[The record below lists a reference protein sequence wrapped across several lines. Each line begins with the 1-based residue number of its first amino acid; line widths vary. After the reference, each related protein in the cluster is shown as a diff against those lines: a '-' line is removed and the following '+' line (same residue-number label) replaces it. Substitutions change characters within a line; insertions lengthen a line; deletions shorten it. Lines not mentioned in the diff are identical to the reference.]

1 MVKENNSVIK
11 SFKYRLYPTR
21 KQRDV
26 LQFTLDRNRE
36 LYNAALEERREAY
49 RMSRVS
55 ISYNDQSAE
64 LPEIKEI
71 RPEYNEI
78 YSQILQDTLKRVDK
92 AFKAFFQRVKKGEKA
107 GYPRFQGYHRY
118 DSFTYP
124 QVEKLKGNPTVRI
137 ENGRVV
143 LPKIGHIKV
152 KQHRPM
158 EGKVKTC
165 TIKRK
170 GDCWYVVFACET
182 LAVTKLPYTDLSVGI
197 DMGLKHFM
205 TDSHGDV
212 VDNPRFFRKSHGR
225 LKKKQQRLA
234 KKKKGSNRR
243 KRAVK
248 LVAKAHKKISNQRRD
263 FHHKQARVLV
273 ETYDPIVFE
282 DLLMHHMV
290 KRPKT
295 KQDENGKYLHNG
307 AAAKSGLNKS
317 ILDAGWG
324 SFIELVKH
332 KAEWAGVTVM
342 QVDPKKTSQMCSACG
357 LEGLHKD
364 LSVRTHE
371 CRHCGIVLDRDHNAA
386 LNILDRGLGR
396 SPRETVATG
405 TFRGTS
411 A

>member
-1 MVKENNSVIK
+1 MMKA
-11 SFKYRLYPTR
+11 FKYRLYPTR
-21 KQRDV
+21 KQADV

-36 LYNAALEERREAY
+36 LYNAALEERREAW

-55 ISYNDQSAE
+55 VTYEMQSAQ
-64 LPEIKEI
+64 LPAIKED

-92 AFKAFFQRVKKGEKA
+92 AFKNFFRRVKKGEKA
-107 GYPRFQGYHRY
+107 GYPRFQGYNRY
-118 DSFTYP
+118 DSFCYP
-124 QVEKLKGNPTVRI
+124 QIEKLKGNPTVRI
-137 ENGRVV
+137 ENGKVIF
-143 LPKIGHIKV
+143 PKIGHVKV

-165 TIKRK
+165 TIKRE
-170 GDCWYVVFACET
+170 GDCWYVVFACEIE
-182 LAVTKLPYTDLSVGI
+182 ASPKLPYTDLAIGI

-205 TDSHGDV
+205 TDSNGDV
-212 VDNPRFFRKSHGR
+212 VDNPRFFRKSHGK

-234 KKKKGSNRR
+234 KKKMGSNRR
-243 KRAVK
+243 KRAVR
-248 LVAKAHKKISNQRRD
+248 LVAKAHKKIRNQRRD
-263 FHHKQARVLV
+263 FHHKQARILV
-273 ETYDPIVFE
+273 DTFETIVFE
-282 DLLMHHMV
+282 DLSMHHMV
-290 KRPKT
+290 KRPKA

-307 AAAKSGLNKS
+307 ASKKAGLNKS

-324 SFIELVKH
+324 SFIDKVLH

-357 LEGLHKD
+357 KEGEHKD
-364 LSVRTHE
+364 LSVRTHV
-371 CRHCGIVLDRDHNAA
+371 CIHCGIVLDRDYNAA

-396 SPRETVATG
+396 SPRETVTTG